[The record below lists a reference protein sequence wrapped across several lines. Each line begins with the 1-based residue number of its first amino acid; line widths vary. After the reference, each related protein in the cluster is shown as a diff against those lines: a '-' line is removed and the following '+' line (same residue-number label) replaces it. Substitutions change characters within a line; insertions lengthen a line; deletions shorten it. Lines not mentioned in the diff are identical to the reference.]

1 MNKDKDTQMKE
12 EVKKKEEPNVRA
24 ANNLKARIV
33 PRLSARLKEID
44 EIERYLKEEQ
54 KKLDE
59 PTKEL
64 VPLCGWQFRSA
75 RRNILRV
82 MAKLRK

>member
-1 MNKDKDTQMKE
+1 MEKNKDTK
-12 EVKKKEEPNVRA
+12 VKEEPNVRA

-54 KKLDE
+54 KKLDK
-59 PTKEL
+59 TTQEL
-64 VPLCGWQFRSA
+64 VPLCGWQFRCA
-75 RRNILRV
+75 RRNIMRV